1 MQSPFEWLL
10 FLLYFCSVFRDE
22 RHVNNIINTRK
33 VWRAWVP
40 TNAFTIR
47 LQHKI
52 FATMKKNLHLCGM
65 NSNIKVKYI
74 IPCSQP
80 LKVEQLLH
88 KLLKIYRVGT
98 SEWHLISEDKL
109 EEKLIILNGELYR
122 YK

>member
-1 MQSPFEWLL
+1 MKSGVYIIEDSSRNKNGNIFIKVGM
-10 FLLYFCSVFRDE
+10 SKVD
-22 RHVNNIINTRK
+22 VNKRIE
-33 VWRAWVP
+33 
-40 TNAFTIR
+40 TI
-47 LQHKI
+47 
-52 FATMKKNLHLCGM
+52 KKNLHLCGM

-74 IPCSQP
+74 IPCSEP